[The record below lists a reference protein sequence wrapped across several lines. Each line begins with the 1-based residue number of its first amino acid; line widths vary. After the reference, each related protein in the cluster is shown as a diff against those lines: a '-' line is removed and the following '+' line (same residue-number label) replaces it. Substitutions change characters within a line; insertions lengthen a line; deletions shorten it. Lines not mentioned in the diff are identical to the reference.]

1 MAIIGKTPGGGKRKK
16 STDASKKL
24 NKIKKDNRS
33 IKPSKDKPI
42 KKAPKRPPR
51 KINISLGQK
60 GTKRDKKGQ
69 NGSSEYP
76 YKLVHAANER
86 LRKLEKVSKMA
97 ESSSLYQNMKRQM
110 YELPN
115 KGGKFFQPGKE
126 KGTVRFIGKKKFEK
140 LSEEEQKAYLKRL
153 TTFMQSDLSTASGL
167 KKVRKKLHEANKDNE
182 EERRKSYE
190 TFRQRPEIQE
200 NYPDLTF
207 EQYTN
212 LFHAYQYYSDVK
224 GQHFNYEDLTLFL
237 ENVDLDK
244 LEPYQIEE
252 AMSFVKDDNW
262 GELVDRGWLLEF

>member
-1 MAIIGKTPGGGKRKK
+1 MAKRKAPSGKIGKPAKKTNAGLKAVKTGKKK
-16 STDASKKL
+16 TAKRSSYHKPKKL
-24 NKIKKDNRS
+24 S
-33 IKPSKDKPI
+33 
-42 KKAPKRPPR
+42 
-51 KINISLGQK
+51 GQK
-60 GTKRDKKGQ
+60 GTKRFKTVQ

-76 YKLVHAANER
+76 YKMVHAANER

-97 ESSSLYQNMKRQM
+97 ESSNLYQNMKRQM
-110 YELPN
+110 YEMPN

-262 GELVDRGWLLEF
+262 GELLDRGWLLEF

>member
-1 MAIIGKTPGGGKRKK
+1 MAKRKAPSGKIGKK
-16 STDASKKL
+16 
-24 NKIKKDNRS
+24 
-33 IKPSKDKPI
+33 
-42 KKAPKRPPR
+42 PR
-51 KINISLGQK
+51 KTNAGLKAVKTGKKKTAKRTSYHKPKKISGQK
-60 GTKRDKKGQ
+60 GKKAESSGA
-69 NGSSEYP
+69 SEYP

-97 ESSSLYQNMKRQM
+97 ESSNLYQNMKRQM

-115 KGGKFFQPGKE
+115 KGGKFFQPGKD
-126 KGTVRFIGKKKFEK
+126 KGSVRFIGKKKFEK
-140 LSEEEQKAYLKRL
+140 LTEEEQKAYLKRL

-167 KKVRKKLHEANKDNE
+167 KKVRKKLHEANKNNE

-212 LFHAYQYYSDVK
+212 LFHAYQYYTDVK
-224 GQHFNYEDLTLFL
+224 GEHFNYEDLTLFL
-237 ENVDLDK
+237 ENVNLNI

-262 GELVDRGWLLEF
+262 EALIERGWMLET

>member
-1 MAIIGKTPGGGKRKK
+1 MAIIGKTPGSGKRKK

-33 IKPSKDKPI
+33 IKPSKDKPV

-51 KINISLGQK
+51 KIKISLNGN
-60 GTKRDKKGQ
+60 KRKLTETSGS
-69 NGSSEYP
+69 SSEYP

-115 KGGKFFQPGKE
+115 KGGKFFQPGKD
-126 KGTVRFIGKKKFEK
+126 KGSVRFIGKKKFEK

-262 GELVDRGWLLEF
+262 GELLDRGWLLEF

>member
-1 MAIIGKTPGGGKRKK
+1 MAKRKAPSGKIGKPARKTNAGLKAVKTGKKK
-16 STDASKKL
+16 TAKRSGYHKPKK
-24 NKIKKDNRS
+24 
-33 IKPSKDKPI
+33 
-42 KKAPKRPPR
+42 
-51 KINISLGQK
+51 ISGRK
-60 GTKRDKKGQ
+60 GTKAETSG
-69 NGSSEYP
+69 GSSEYP

-86 LRKLEKVSKMA
+86 LRKLEKVSMLA
-97 ESSSLYQNMKRQM
+97 ESSGIYQNMKRQM
-110 YELPN
+110 YEMPN
-115 KGGKFFQPGKE
+115 KAGKIFQSGKE

-140 LSEEEQKAYLKRL
+140 LSEEEQKYYLKRL
-153 TTFMQSDLSTASGL
+153 ASFMASDMSTASGL
-167 KKVRKKLHEANKDNE
+167 GRIKEKLRKANKDNE
-182 EERRKSYE
+182 EARKKSYE

-262 GELVDRGWLLEF
+262 GELLDRGWLLEF